1 MKSILF
7 RATIALTAVTVMS
20 SCHKEKQPTPPA
32 PVRVETAV
40 AGESD
45 MSTSRN
51 YSGTVE
57 ESSGTVASFSVAGTV
72 QTMNVSAGDYVKKGQ
87 LIATVDAASLKNAYD
102 ISNAALTQAQDAYN
116 RMKMLHDAE
125 AIADI
130 KWVEM
135 QQTLRQAQSAEAIAR
150 KTLNDANLY
159 APLSGYVSE
168 KYVDAGMTAAPGL
181 PVVKIVSIDPV
192 KVSISIPENE
202 IASIP
207 DGADTDISVSALGGK
222 RFTGKIVEKGVSANP
237 ITRSYDVKITVDNP
251 DGELLP
257 GMICDVTLNTDTVS
271 RSLTVPL
278 DAVMLASDNSHYVW
292 LDSAGYAVRRS
303 VDTGALTDEGIVIN
317 GGIARG
323 DSLIVK
329 GQQKVSR
336 GSKLTVINKQ

>member
-1 MKSILF
+1 MKTILL

-40 AGESD
+40 AGETD
-45 MSTSRN
+45 MSTSHN

-57 ESSGTVASFSVAGTV
+57 ESSGTVASFSVPGTV

-207 DGADTDISVSALGGK
+207 DGADTYISVSALGDK

-257 GMICDVTLNTDTVS
+257 GMICDVTLNTDTAS

>member
-1 MKSILF
+1 MKTILL

-40 AGESD
+40 AGETD
-45 MSTSRN
+45 MSTSHN

-57 ESSGTVASFSVAGTV
+57 ESSGTVASFSVPGTV

-207 DGADTDISVSALGGK
+207 DGADTDISVSALGDK
-222 RFTGKIVEKGVSANP
+222 RFTGKSWRKGFRP
-237 ITRSYDVKITVDNP
+237 I
-251 DGELLP
+251 L
-257 GMICDVTLNTDTVS
+257 
-271 RSLTVPL
+271 
-278 DAVMLASDNSHYVW
+278 
-292 LDSAGYAVRRS
+292 
-303 VDTGALTDEGIVIN
+303 
-317 GGIARG
+317 
-323 DSLIVK
+323 
-329 GQQKVSR
+329 SR
-336 GSKLTVINKQ
+336 GRMTSRLRSIIPTESFCPA

>member
-1 MKSILF
+1 MKTILL

-40 AGESD
+40 AGETD
-45 MSTSRN
+45 MSTSHN

-57 ESSGTVASFSVAGTV
+57 ESSGTVASFSVPGTV

-87 LIATVDAASLKNAYD
+87 LIATVDAASMKNAYD

-207 DGADTDISVSALGGK
+207 DGADTDISVSALGDK

-303 VDTGALTDEGIVIN
+303 VDTGALTDDGIVIN

>member
-1 MKSILF
+1 MKTILL

-20 SCHKEKQPTPPA
+20 SCHKEKQPTAPT

-57 ESSGTVASFSVAGTV
+57 ESSGTVASFSVPGTV

-207 DGADTDISVSALGGK
+207 DGADTDISVSALGDK
-222 RFTGKIVEKGVSANP
+222 RFTGKSWRKGFRP
-237 ITRSYDVKITVDNP
+237 I
-251 DGELLP
+251 L
-257 GMICDVTLNTDTVS
+257 
-271 RSLTVPL
+271 
-278 DAVMLASDNSHYVW
+278 
-292 LDSAGYAVRRS
+292 
-303 VDTGALTDEGIVIN
+303 
-317 GGIARG
+317 
-323 DSLIVK
+323 
-329 GQQKVSR
+329 SR
-336 GSKLTVINKQ
+336 GRMTSRLRSIIPTESFCPA

>member
-20 SCHKEKQPTPPA
+20 SCHKEKQPTAPA

-57 ESSGTVASFSVAGTV
+57 ESSGTVASFSVPGTV

-317 GGIARG
+317 SGIARG
-323 DSLIVK
+323 DTLIVK